1 MSAQMHAQATS
12 VRLETNF
19 FLKITRKRWKL
30 LSPLLWNK
38 EALYVLCSAV
48 KHLRGG

>member
-1 MSAQMHAQATS
+1 MHAQATS
-12 VRLETNF
+12 VRLENNF
-19 FLKITRKRWKL
+19 FFKL
-30 LSPLLWNK
+30 HESVGNYYFLYYETNK